1 MALGRLACDRP
12 YNVDEARKKKGLPR
26 RRRKDSR
33 ATAYELTIRVPAE
46 YRGCFDG
53 KRKLTR
59 TVFALNKKDD
69 LKAEVKA
76 FEDEKNAELEGKL
89 EERGWVRQGDGRREP
104 GSCATPL
111 GDYIERYISIR
122 SNGSVSLQTIKNE
135 RSFAK
140 YVNASIGGIPINEVT
155 SDDIED
161 CLLKVPELSK
171 KWALERQKAWE
182 ENRRI
187 AEWAKKHGTLAKP
200 FKPIKVAGPD
210 KQAKIL
216 KFLREVMNYALE
228 KDDIVKNVA
237 KAKFLT
243 RVFKKSRPLIDP
255 LMADDAARFLH
266 EAELLSVGFVKL
278 SLLLLLNT
286 GMRPEEMLAVRTGNI
301 IFGENETLIKI
312 TSVVNR
318 DGQIIDYPKSDA
330 SRRSVP
336 VDAYTADI
344 ARQWIEMKSQLMREL
359 GFKPTMNM
367 PLCSP
372 GMAIW
377 SYQNWKRN
385 WDEFAKQA
393 DFEGVRPYALRHTFA
408 TLNLANGENIKTVS
422 VLMGHASSAYTLDLY
437 AGYVPNTG
445 LGIGTRYM
453 NYLRRAA

>member
-1 MALGRLACDRP
+1 MGKLVCDKP

-26 RRRKDSR
+26 RRRKDPR
-33 ATAYELTIRVPAE
+33 TIGYELTIRVPPE
-46 YRGCFDG
+46 YRPYFDG
-53 KRKLTR
+53 KSKLTK
-59 TVFALNKKDD
+59 TVYALNKKKD
-69 LKAEVKA
+69 LNSQIET
-76 FEDEKNAELEGKL
+76 FEIEKNAELERKL
-89 EERGWVRQGDGRREP
+89 EERGRVKQENDRPKP
-104 GSCATPL
+104 GSCTTPL
-111 GDYIERYISIR
+111 GEYIERYISIR
-122 SNGSVSLQTIKNE
+122 SNGSVSIETIRNE
-135 RSFAK
+135 ESYAK
-140 YVNASIGGIPINEVT
+140 YVNATIGSIPINEVT
-155 SDDIED
+155 ADDIEE
-161 CLLKVPELSK
+161 CLLKVPELSE
-171 KWALERQKAWE
+171 KWALERRRAWE
-182 ENRRI
+182 ENRKT

-200 FKPIKVAGPD
+200 FKPIKTAGPD

-228 KDDIVKNVA
+228 KEDIVKNTA

-243 RVFKKSRPLIDP
+243 RVFKKSKPVIDP

-266 EAELLSVGFVKL
+266 EVELLAVGFIKL

-301 IFGENETLIKI
+301 IFGEEETVIKI
-312 TSVVNR
+312 TSVASR
-318 DGQIIDYPKSDA
+318 DGKEIIDYPKSDA

-336 VDAYTADI
+336 VDAYTADV
-344 ARQWIEMKSQLMREL
+344 AKQWIEMKSQMMREL

-372 GMAIW
+372 GITIW
-377 SYQNWKRN
+377 SYQNWKKHWN
-385 WDEFAKQA
+385 EFTRKAG
-393 DFEGVRPYALRHTFA
+393 FEGVRPYALRHTFA

-437 AGYVPNTG
+437 AGYVPSTG

>member
-1 MALGRLACDRP
+1 MGRLVCDKP
-12 YNVDEARKKKGLPR
+12 YNVDEARKKKGLSR
-26 RRRKDSR
+26 RRRKDPR
-33 ATAYELTIRVPAE
+33 TTAYELTIRVPAE
-46 YRGCFDG
+46 YRAYLDG

-69 LKAEVKA
+69 LKAQAQA
-76 FEDEKNAELEGKL
+76 FEDEKNAELESKL
-89 EERGWVRQGDGRREP
+89 EERGWARQEAERPEA

-111 GDYIERYISIR
+111 GDYIERYIAIR
-122 SNGSVSLQTIKNE
+122 SNGSVSAETIRNE

-140 YVNASIGGIPINEVT
+140 YVNATIGSIPINEVT

-161 CLLKVPELSK
+161 CLLKVPELSE

-182 ENRRI
+182 ENRKT

-200 FKPIKVAGPD
+200 FKPVKVAGPD

-243 RVFKKSRPLIDP
+243 RVFKKSKPLIDP
-255 LMADDAARFLH
+255 LMADDAAHFLH
-266 EAELLSVGFVKL
+266 EVEMLAVGFVKL
-278 SLLLLLNT
+278 SFLLLLNT

-301 IFGENETLIKI
+301 IFGEKEAVIKI
-312 TSVVNR
+312 TSVASR
-318 DGQIIDYPKSDA
+318 DGKEIIDYPKSDA

-336 VDAYTADI
+336 IDAYTADV
-344 ARQWIEMKSQLMREL
+344 ARQWIELKSQMMCEL

-367 PLCSP
+367 PICSP
-372 GMAIW
+372 GMTAW
-377 SYQNWKRN
+377 SYQNWKRY
-385 WDEFAKQA
+385 WDEFTGKAG
-393 DFEGVRPYALRHTFA
+393 FEGVRPYALRHTFA

-437 AGYVPNTG
+437 AGYVPTTG

-453 NYLRRAA
+453 NYLRQAA